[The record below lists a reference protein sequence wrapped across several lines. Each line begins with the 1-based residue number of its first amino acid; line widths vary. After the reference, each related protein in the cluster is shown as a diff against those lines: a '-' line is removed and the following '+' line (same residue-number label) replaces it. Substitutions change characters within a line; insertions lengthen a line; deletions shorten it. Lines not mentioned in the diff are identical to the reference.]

1 MILAITLITVITV
14 DGWEERKKSVLDDL
28 CQKCQVLIGSRTLQL
43 NKDMNSLNIII
54 MNWLGKRP
62 MLVYLVYTCNYTFT
76 LQYMSY
82 AAENFFS
89 MSSDESSGSF
99 VCTTVNQYPYLY
111 RELLRTIA
119 VASIILGFFTNQDFM
134 IHVTTEFVS
143 TAVQWC
149 RIYKCWCRPLDP
161 QGAVFTVIRS
171 SLSTEGFRMSSLQRP

>member
-1 MILAITLITVITV
+1 
-14 DGWEERKKSVLDDL
+14 
-28 CQKCQVLIGSRTLQL
+28 
-43 NKDMNSLNIII
+43 
-54 MNWLGKRP
+54 

-143 TAVQWC
+143 TAVQ
-149 RIYKCWCRPLDP
+149 
-161 QGAVFTVIRS
+161 
-171 SLSTEGFRMSSLQRP
+171 